1 MPINE
6 IMFNNINESTD
17 SESTV
22 YAIYKFFNE
31 IKAKDK
37 QFTLLSLNT
46 YKSKTPFYKILVLVF
61 KKNVTIKMF

>member
-17 SESTV
+17 SVSTYV
-22 YAIYKFFNE
+22 YAIYNFFNE

-37 QFTLLSLNT
+37 
-46 YKSKTPFYKILVLVF
+46 
-61 KKNVTIKMF
+61 